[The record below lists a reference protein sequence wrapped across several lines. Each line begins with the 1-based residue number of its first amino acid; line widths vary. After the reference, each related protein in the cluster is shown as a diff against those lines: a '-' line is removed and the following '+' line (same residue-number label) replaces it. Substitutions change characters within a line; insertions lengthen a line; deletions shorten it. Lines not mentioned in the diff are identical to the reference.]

1 MPDVAAGLFA
11 AAVTL
16 LGMIAALLGLVGSKP
31 TIVSYPSR
39 DGMVLVDTMLKK
51 SS

>member
-16 LGMIAALLGLVGSKP
+16 LGMVAALLGLVGSKP
-31 TIVSYPSR
+31 TIVSTEYLNVW
-39 DGMVLVDTMLKK
+39 DWD
-51 SS
+51 